1 MLVIRYLP
9 PSTSALGGEQVW
21 RKAVEQHC
29 SSLLA
34 KKLAIMIFFFFF
46 FVFSPLFQSSHFP
59 ALWGTASRWD
69 LILQNPE
76 KCFLAILQ
84 HLNAVWIVFGLAKKK
99 KPFSG
104 SLLLWQDKSPF
115 VSMLLQ
121 SCWSLP
127 FLKITFILPGS
138 SAVCHPC
145 WQWKPSLR
153 KTHDYF
159 TALDEK
165 GLKLFL
171 KTCSLVVMS
180 NGVELFRWG
189 LDWQG
194 SH

>member
-21 RKAVEQHC
+21 RKAVEQRC

-99 KPFSG
+99 KLFQG
-104 SLLLWQDKSPF
+104 ACYFGKINLLLCLCCCRAAGHCHFSKSPLF
-115 VSMLLQ
+115 CLVVPQCVTHVGSE
-121 SCWSLP
+121 SLP
-127 FLKITFILPGS
+127 LGKLMTISQPWT
-138 SAVCHPC
+138 
-145 WQWKPSLR
+145 K
-153 KTHDYF
+153 
-159 TALDEK
+159 K
-165 GLKLFL
+165 GW
-171 KTCSLVVMS
+171 SYSWRLVA
-180 NGVELFRWG
+180 
-189 LDWQG
+189 
-194 SH
+194 